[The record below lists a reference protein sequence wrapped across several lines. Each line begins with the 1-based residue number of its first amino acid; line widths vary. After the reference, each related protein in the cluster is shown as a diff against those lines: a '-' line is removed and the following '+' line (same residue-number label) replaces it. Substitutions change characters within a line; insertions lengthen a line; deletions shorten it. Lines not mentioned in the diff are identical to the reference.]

1 MVASA
6 GMDLGSVQEVKK
18 DEGSS
23 LGGRAGQGL
32 RMAAKDT
39 GQYEALALLGG
50 WREHSHWEAEALK
63 GPSGLHGMGRFACA
77 FCSYLIITTEFPF
90 MRS

>member
-1 MVASA
+1 MCLPMVASA

-50 WREHSHWEAEALK
+50 
-63 GPSGLHGMGRFACA
+63 
-77 FCSYLIITTEFPF
+77 
-90 MRS
+90 